1 MSHVSSRG
9 IEELSNAERA
19 FYSRQ
24 LILPEMGYEA
34 QLALK
39 GARVVVLGA
48 GGLGAPSLLYL
59 AGAGVGHIV
68 VIDDDRVDTSNLH
81 RQVIH
86 TYARVGNSKAESA
99 AESLRALNPHIRVD
113 AVCARLT
120 AENADDLLS
129 GADLVLDGSDNFESR
144 YLVSDAAARAGI
156 PHVWAAILGFDAQL
170 SVFWAG
176 HGPVY

>member
-1 MSHVSSRG
+1 MSHVSSHG
-9 IEELSNAERA
+9 IEELSDAERA

-113 AVCARLT
+113 AVCLMVAITLSRATWCRMRRLELVFLT
-120 AENADDLLS
+120 CGLPF
-129 GADLVLDGSDNFESR
+129 LVLT
-144 YLVSDAAARAGI
+144 
-156 PHVWAAILGFDAQL
+156 L
-170 SVFWAG
+170 S
-176 HGPVY
+176 

>member
-86 TYARVGNSKAESA
+86 TYARV
-99 AESLRALNPHIRVD
+99 
-113 AVCARLT
+113 
-120 AENADDLLS
+120 
-129 GADLVLDGSDNFESR
+129 
-144 YLVSDAAARAGI
+144 
-156 PHVWAAILGFDAQL
+156 
-170 SVFWAG
+170 
-176 HGPVY
+176 